1 VKVARAVGDC
11 ATTVWVQW
19 WQMSVTVSNEPR
31 ITADSS
37 DVIRPMPRREIIHA
51 IDALRVTVP
60 RARRVYF
67 KPGIIL
73 PIGRLCVWL
82 WAILRFY
89 FGNLVD
95 VVRRRDSVQRRA
107 NRLRTVF
114 EDVGGGFL
122 KLAQQLSLRADMLPY
137 EYCAELGKM
146 LDRVPPFPTKQAIK
160 IIERDLKGPLSDVFE
175 IFDPDPIG
183 SASLACVYQ
192 AQLKGGQRVAV
203 KVRRPGIGPLIAA
216 DLRALDWLLT
226 VAETLTIIPPD
237 IGRRFTEDFRTILF
251 KEMNFRTEARYTDIF
266 RRRAAKRKKDV
277 TAPRV
282 YFQYCSEEVMVSEL
296 VSGVWMWELLAAVDT
311 NDQEFLAKVRSIGI
325 EPKSL
330 ASKLVVVM
338 LREAQEELFFH
349 ADPHPANLV
358 ILPNNKICFIDFGA
372 IGRFST
378 KTRKLFR
385 ELQYHMSKSDI
396 GRIAN
401 TALSLGG
408 SLPPMDVDRVRGEM
422 EKIYSDWVYAMNSRD
437 AEWWEKS
444 SGQAWLRF
452 MEVAREFNMPAN
464 YESIQFF
471 RTSFSYDSIITR
483 LNKDINIVKEYET
496 YARQAGKEARDRVKQ
511 SLRQRLCG
519 PTDFDYLQLEEFGDM
534 LAQSFFQLQR
544 NIETPIFQFKN
555 IVGKIAYIAS
565 LLLKLGYF
573 VAAGIGIAL
582 ITNAIARRW
591 FGRELDWGWM
601 LERATTFG
609 WLQLALIAIV
619 LIVIRRI
626 VIRLNM
632 PDTRPPSER

>member
-1 VKVARAVGDC
+1 MTA
-11 ATTVWVQW
+11 WVRR
-19 WQMSVTVSNEPR
+19 WQMSVTVPSREPR
-31 ITADSS
+31 ITTANS
-37 DVIRPMPRREIIHA
+37 DVIRPMPRREITHS
-51 IDALRVTVP
+51 IDALRATVP

-67 KPGIIL
+67 EPGLIL
-73 PIGRLCVWL
+73 PIGRLFVWL
-82 WAILRFY
+82 YAVIRFY

-95 VVRRRDSVQRRA
+95 VVRRRDSVGRRA

-114 EDVGGGFL
+114 EDVGGSFL
-122 KLAQQLSLRADMLPY
+122 KLAQQLSLRVDMLPY

-146 LDRVPPFPTKQAIK
+146 LDRIPPFPTEQAVE
-160 IIERDLKGPLSDVFE
+160 IIERNLKRPLSDVFE
-175 IFDPDPIG
+175 VFDPDPIG

-192 AQLKGGQRVAV
+192 AQLKSGQRVAV
-203 KVRRPGIGPLIAA
+203 KVRRPGMGPLIAA
-216 DLRALDWLLT
+216 DLRAMNWLLT
-226 VAETLTIIPPD
+226 VAETLTLIPPD
-237 IGRRFTEDFRTILF
+237 IGRRFTEEFRTILF
-251 KEMNFRTEARYTDIF
+251 NEMNFRAEARYTDIF

-311 NDQEFLAKVRSIGI
+311 NDQEFLAKVRRIGI

-349 ADPHPANLV
+349 GDPHPANLV

-378 KTRKLFR
+378 RTRKLFR

-401 TALSLGG
+401 IALSLAGP
-408 SLPPMDVDRVRGEM
+408 LPPMDVDKLRGEM

-437 AEWWEKS
+437 AEWWERS
-444 SGQAWLRF
+444 SGQGWLRF
-452 MEVAREFNMPAN
+452 MEVAREFHIPAN

-483 LNKDINIVKEYET
+483 LNRDINIVKEYET
-496 YARQAGKEARDRVKQ
+496 YARQAGKEARERLKQ
-511 SLRQRLCG
+511 SFRQRLYG
-519 PTDFDYLQLEEFGDM
+519 PTDSDYLQLEEFGDM

-544 NIETPIFQFKN
+544 SIENPIFQFKN

-573 VAAGIGIAL
+573 VGAAMGVGLVTDAV
-582 ITNAIARRW
+582 ARRW
-591 FGRELDWGWM
+591 FGYEIDWAWM
-601 LERATTFG
+601 VERATTFG

-619 LIVIRRI
+619 LVVIRRI
-626 VIRLNM
+626 VIRLNI
-632 PDTRPPSER
+632 PDTRLGPER

>member
-1 VKVARAVGDC
+1 
-11 ATTVWVQW
+11 
-19 WQMSVTVSNEPR
+19 MSVTVSSKPR
-31 ITADSS
+31 ITTENS
-37 DVIRPMPRREIIHA
+37 DVIRPMPRRRITHT
-51 IDALRVTVP
+51 IDALRATVP
-60 RARRVYF
+60 KARRVHF
-67 KPGIIL
+67 EPGIIL
-73 PIGRLCVWL
+73 PIGRLFIWL
-82 WAILRFY
+82 WAIVRFY

-95 VVRRRDSVQRRA
+95 LVRRRDSVERRA
-107 NRLRTVF
+107 NRLRAVF
-114 EDVGGGFL
+114 EDVGGSFL

-137 EYCAELGKM
+137 EYCVELGKM
-146 LDRVPPFPTKQAIK
+146 LDQVPPFPTAQAIE
-160 IIERDLKGPLSDVFE
+160 IIERDLKRPLSDVFE
-175 IFDPDPIG
+175 VLDPDPIG

-192 AQLKGGQRVAV
+192 AQLKSGQRVAV
-203 KVRRPGIGPLIAA
+203 KVRRPGIGVLIAA
-216 DLRALDWLLT
+216 DLRAMDWLLT

-251 KEMNFRTEARYTDIF
+251 KEMNFRAEARYTDIF

-311 NDQEFLAKVRSIGI
+311 NDEEFLAKVRSIGI

-330 ASKLVVVM
+330 ASKLVVIM

-358 ILPNNKICFIDFGA
+358 IMPNNKICFIDFGA

-401 TALSLGG
+401 TALSLAGP
-408 SLPPMDVDRVRGEM
+408 LPPMDVDKLRGEM

-437 AEWWEKS
+437 AEWWERS

-452 MEVAREFNMPAN
+452 MEVAREFHIPGN

-496 YARQAGKEARDRVKQ
+496 YARQAGKEARERVKQ
-511 SLRQRLCG
+511 SFRQRLSG

-544 NIETPIFQFKN
+544 SIENPIFQFKN

-573 VAAGIGIAL
+573 VAAAMGIGL
-582 ITNAIARRW
+582 ITDAVARRW
-591 FGRELDWGWM
+591 FGYEIDWASM
-601 LERATTFG
+601 LARATTFG
-609 WLQLALIAIV
+609 WLQLVLIAIILV
-619 LIVIRRI
+619 VIRRI

-632 PDTRPPSER
+632 PDTRLGPER